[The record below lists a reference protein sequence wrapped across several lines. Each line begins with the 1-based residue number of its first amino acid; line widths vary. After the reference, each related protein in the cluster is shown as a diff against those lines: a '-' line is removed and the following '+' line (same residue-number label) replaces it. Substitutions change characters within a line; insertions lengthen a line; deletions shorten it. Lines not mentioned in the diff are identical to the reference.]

1 MPTVAIV
8 LAAGKGSRMNS
19 DLAKVLHLAAGR
31 PLILWMLNTLAD
43 AEIHDVAVVVG
54 HQADQVRAVLPDDVK
69 TPLQRD
75 QNGTGHAT
83 SVGLTAFDAV
93 PETVLVLPGDMPL
106 IRPATLRSLLDA
118 HRTSGAAATVLSV
131 LAENPTGYGRL
142 IHSNGELV
150 AIVEEGDATQD
161 QRTIKEVNTSVI
173 VFHGETLLKALEGL
187 DTENSQ
193 GELYL
198 TDVIAVLHE
207 AGHTL
212 RSYITDAEEGFGVN
226 SVRQL
231 EVATSILSRRRQSN
245 TD

>member
-1 MPTVAIV
+1 MALVAIV
-8 LAAGKGSRMNS
+8 LAAGKGTRMNS

-43 AEIHDVAVVVG
+43 AEVHDVAVVVG
-54 HQADQVRAVLPDDVK
+54 HQADRVRAVLPTYVQ

-83 SVGLTAFDAV
+83 SIGLSAFDAV
-93 PETVLVLPGDMPL
+93 PDTVLVLPGDMPL
-106 IRPATLRSLLDA
+106 IRSATLRTLLDT

-131 LAENPTGYGRL
+131 LADDPTGYGRL
-142 IHSNGELV
+142 IHADGGLV
-150 AIVEEGDATQD
+150 AIVEEGDATHD
-161 QRTIKEVNTSVI
+161 QRAIKEVNTSVI
-173 VFHGETLLKALEGL
+173 VFQGEALIDALEGL

-198 TDVIAVLHE
+198 TDVIAVLHD

-212 RSYITDAEEGFGVN
+212 RSHIADTEEGLGVN
-226 SVRQL
+226 SERQL
-231 EVATSILSRRRQSN
+231 DVATAILNRRRQSG
-245 TD
+245 TG